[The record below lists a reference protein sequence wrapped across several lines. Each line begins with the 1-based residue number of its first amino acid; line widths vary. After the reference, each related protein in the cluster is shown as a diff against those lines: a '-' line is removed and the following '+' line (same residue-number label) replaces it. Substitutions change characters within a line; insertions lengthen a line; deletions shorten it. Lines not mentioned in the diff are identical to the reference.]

1 MKKALLFLGLGI
13 ALTSCGNAFCDC
25 DLYEDDY
32 TWDGFAYQ
40 LDASNLV
47 VEDTCLDAGIL
58 DSATAG
64 GGSTP
69 SYLTVSRVECP

>member
-47 VEDTCLDAGIL
+47 AEDTCLDAGIL
-58 DSATAG
+58 DSATVIARQQRNIIKKLKG
-64 GGSTP
+64 G
-69 SYLTVSRVECP
+69 RI